1 MIIASICGHTKGQ
14 RKDNV
19 MRFHY
24 KAISLSHEYMLDS
37 FGLGLKHTVINLKIK
52 SATANICS

>member
-1 MIIASICGHTKGQ
+1 
-14 RKDNV
+14 

-37 FGLGLKHTVINLKIK
+37 FGLALKHAVINLKIK